1 MEMDD
6 AAFARWDA
14 AVGDIAEIKT
24 SVALQTQKTDRIEK
38 HLEKNNGIVA
48 GLVKEHHIQKG
59 WLQAMAWIMGI
70 TLAIVTAAGTVT
82 GIIVAAQQLGG

>member
-1 MEMDD
+1 MEIPD

-14 AVGDIAEIKT
+14 AVKDIGQIKT
-24 SVALQTQKTDRIEK
+24 DVALQTQKTNKIEQ
-38 HLEKNNGIVA
+38 HMEKNNGIVA
-48 GLVKEHHIQKG
+48 SLVTEHNIQKG

-82 GIIVAAQQLGG
+82 GIIIAVQQLG

>member
-6 AAFARWDA
+6 AAFRRWDS
-14 AVGDIAEIKT
+14 AVRDIAQIKT
-24 SVALQTQKTDRIEK
+24 DVALQTQKTDRIEQHMK
-38 HLEKNNGIVA
+38 TNNGIVA
-48 GLVKEHHIQKG
+48 DLVKEHHIQKG

-82 GIIVAAQQLGG
+82 GIIIAAQQLGG